1 MRGLPAGPVG
11 GLAGPPPG
19 CYSPRPPKPDGK
31 GESLVRCILFD
42 LDGTLLD
49 SYDAIAECLN
59 LARETF
65 GLPRYARDEVVRM
78 VGHGLEKLMAQSLGE
93 ENAEVGVRIFRERYR
108 IVSLA
113 SSRLL
118 PGVETTLRELAAR
131 GYRMAVIT
139 NKPAYFS
146 RKILEHLG
154 VGDLFP
160 VLYGPD
166 LAPPKPD
173 PEMVFRCLRDLGFET
188 GEAILV
194 GDMLVDRDTA
204 RHAGIPFF
212 AIATGSETRE
222 ELLAA
227 SPDRFLERFE
237 DLLAHLP
244 PLSS

>member
-1 MRGLPAGPVG
+1 M
-11 GLAGPPPG
+11 
-19 CYSPRPPKPDGK
+19 
-31 GESLVRCILFD
+31 VRCILFD

-59 LARETF
+59 LARRTF
-65 GLPRYARDEVVRM
+65 GFPGYARDEVVRM
-78 VGHGLEKLMAQSLGE
+78 VGHGLEKLMAQSLGPQ
-93 ENAEVGVRIFRERYR
+93 NAAEGVRIFRERYR
-108 IVSLA
+108 VVSLET
-113 SSRLL
+113 SRLL
-118 PGVETTLRELAAR
+118 PGVEATLRELAAR

-154 VGDLFP
+154 VSDLLP

-166 LAPPKPD
+166 LAPAKPD
-173 PEMVFRCLRDLGFET
+173 PEMVFRCLKDLGFEA
-188 GEAILV
+188 GEAVLV

-204 RHAGIPFF
+204 RNASIPFF
-212 AIATGSETRE
+212 AIASGSETRE